1 MRAYVLPCVVFVVAT
16 AVGLRVTRKDPSAVH
31 AASRVKVSLLELMK
45 RQGFIRSFQPMAVG
59 VKKSLR
65 IYLKFLPGRRPA
77 VCMVRRVSRPGLR
90 QYCGADRVPHVINSR
105 GIAVLSTSRGLM
117 TDREA
122 RQAQVGG
129 EVICYIS

>member
-1 MRAYVLPCVVFVVAT
+1 MSVSDPIADMLTKVRNGGRARQPHVDVP
-16 AVGLRVTRKDPSAVH
+16 
-31 AASRVKVSLLELMK
+31 ASKIKVSLLELMK

-77 VCMVRRVSRPGLR
+77 VAQAQRVSRPGLR
-90 QYCGADRVPHVINSR
+90 RYCSADRVPHVINSR

-122 RQAQVGG
+122 RKERVGG
-129 EVICYIS
+129 EVLCYLW